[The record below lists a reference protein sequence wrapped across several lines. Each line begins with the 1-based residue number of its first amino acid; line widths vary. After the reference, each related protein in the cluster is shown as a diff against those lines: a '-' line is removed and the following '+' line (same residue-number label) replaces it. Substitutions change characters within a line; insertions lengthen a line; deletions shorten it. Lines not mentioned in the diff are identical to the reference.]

1 MDGFCGDD
9 KRDLQADLE
18 MLTGDW
24 GRHEADWFRKNGI
37 EIAVHALKRA
47 IKAEALVEKLTNQG
61 GGTSETA

>member
-1 MDGFCGDD
+1 
-9 KRDLQADLE
+9 